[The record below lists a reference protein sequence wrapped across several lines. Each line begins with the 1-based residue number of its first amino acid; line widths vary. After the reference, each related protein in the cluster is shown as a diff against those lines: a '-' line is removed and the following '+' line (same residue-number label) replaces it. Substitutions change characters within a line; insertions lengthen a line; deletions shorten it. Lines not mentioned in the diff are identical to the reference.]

1 MSALRSSPWGGLLD
15 TSVSPPVKNTGSY
28 PSQTVRL
35 GKRVQ
40 PSAQRQSAERKNLYL
55 IFIRQLDSAL
65 RERARAL
72 EWFDREMPLSKKIQQ
87 LVTDFFKDV
96 ICAIEPTINRGKSGA
111 PTTLRD
117 ARDLVSKLSLFE
129 SELELQLTHAHVNSL
144 AHSDFGEVWDS
155 NCPPLN
161 SSTLDPA
168 RGFAGLL
175 SVEF

>member
-117 ARDLVSKLSLFE
+117 ARDLVSKLS
-129 SELELQLTHAHVNSL
+129 
-144 AHSDFGEVWDS
+144 
-155 NCPPLN
+155 C
-161 SSTLDPA
+161 
-168 RGFAGLL
+168 
-175 SVEF
+175 